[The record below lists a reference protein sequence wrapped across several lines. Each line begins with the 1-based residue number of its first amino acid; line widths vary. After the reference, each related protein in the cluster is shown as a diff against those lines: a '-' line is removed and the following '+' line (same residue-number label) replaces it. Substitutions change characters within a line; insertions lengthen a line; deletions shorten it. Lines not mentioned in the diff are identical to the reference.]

1 MKKEKKLY
9 TLCQKID
16 KIVVFAVIAAI
27 LFVISIVHCAKIHSL
42 QQQIEANRVVYV
54 YDVSKLVAM
63 SPNLVSIRQ
72 NYDAKI
78 AQLSEQVDAAVDK
91 LNNMRDKKAKAE
103 YSEVYLNA
111 LTLKRNDLIEEYQ
124 LALKDAGEKINAAL
138 IEVAN
143 QKKVNAVFSAS
154 AIAVKTGD
162 VVDITNDVLNAVK

>member
-1 MKKEKKLY
+1 MEKEKKLCA
-9 TLCQKID
+9 LCQKID
-16 KIVVFAVIAAI
+16 KTVVFAVIAAI

-42 QQQIEANRVVYV
+42 QQQIEANRFVYV
-54 YDVSKLVAM
+54 YDVNKLVAM
-63 SPNLVSIRQ
+63 SPNLAAIRQ

-91 LNNMRDKKAKAE
+91 LNKMKDKKAKAE
-103 YSEVYLNA
+103 YSEVYLNS
-111 LTLKRNDLIEEYQ
+111 LSLKRNDLIEEYQ
-124 LALKDAGEKINAAL
+124 RALKDAGEKINAAL